1 MDVPPWM
8 HAQETIEDCVI
19 ARLTLRPLGDSREK
33 RPAEQLQQPLP
44 ERAALPHVEPPTFT
58 RIRIIKKF
66 EHRFRVHET
75 GNFPCTLC
83 NRLFITATALA
94 THIRSQHREGTFRE
108 HGFACPCCPRVFVTQ
123 SAYTWRAQNDHKVG
137 STALTCPHCKAVF
150 SGKPILLL
158 HGTRTPSE

>member
-19 ARLTLRPLGDSREK
+19 ARLTLRSLVQNQVLDLTDAKQPAWRLSGK

-44 ERAALPHVEPPTFT
+44 ERVALPHVEAPTFT

-66 EHRFRVHET
+66 ERRFRVHET

-83 NRLFITATALA
+83 NRLFTTATALA

-108 HGFACPCCPRVFVTQ
+108 HGFACPCCPMVFVTQ
-123 SAYTWRAQNDHKVG
+123 SNSVT
-137 STALTCPHCKAVF
+137 P
-150 SGKPILLL
+150 